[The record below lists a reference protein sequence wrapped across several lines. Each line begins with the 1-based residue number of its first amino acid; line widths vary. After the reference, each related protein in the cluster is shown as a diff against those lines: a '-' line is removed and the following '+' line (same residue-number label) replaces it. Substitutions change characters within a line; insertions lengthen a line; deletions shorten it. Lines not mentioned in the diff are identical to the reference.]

1 MKLKIP
7 NPSVKIIKLGRRKSD
22 SIPIPQN
29 MTVIPNW
36 RKQDSAFNSLTKEFR
51 EVKFQN
57 KPMNIKI
64 HNPRFTGNGM
74 RGNYHHNKNTAESLA
89 NATILKREKP
99 DKTIELDAE
108 KIKEKEQID
117 NNGAMLK
124 GKMVTNSSSAKKWIA
139 RNKIKY
145 GRGKHRTSG
154 HWSGGNLRRE
164 YEKNTKMAEEIMH
177 QTIEEEEDEFIMLQD
192 KINATESSNNIK
204 RGL

>member
-1 MKLKIP
+1 MA
-7 NPSVKIIKLGRRKSD
+7 
-22 SIPIPQN
+22 
-29 MTVIPNW
+29 VIPVW
-36 RKQDSAFNSLTKEFR
+36 QKQDSAFNSLTKEFR

-117 NNGAMLK
+117 MNGAMLK
-124 GKMVTNSSSAKKWIA
+124 GKMVTNVSSAKKWIA
-139 RNKIKY
+139 SNKVKY
-145 GRGKHRTSG
+145 GRGKHRVSG
-154 HWSGGNLRRE
+154 HWSGGLLRRE
-164 YEKNTKMAEEIMH
+164 YEKNTRLAESIM
-177 QTIEEEEDEFIMLQD
+177 EEPEDEEDEFGMLED
-192 KINATESSNNIK
+192 KIQEEESESNIK
-204 RGL
+204 RGF